1 MSQHLTDVLAHVP
14 SPRLIIGSDLPESLE
29 TEMSKI
35 LKLEITSEVKADIQW
50 NTAARL
56 FAQAS

>member
-1 MSQHLTDVLAHVP
+1 VLAHVP
-14 SPRLIIGSDLPESLE
+14 SSRLMIGSDLPESLE

-35 LKLEITSEVKADIQW
+35 VTLETTKEVKADILW

-56 FAQAS
+56 FAPAD